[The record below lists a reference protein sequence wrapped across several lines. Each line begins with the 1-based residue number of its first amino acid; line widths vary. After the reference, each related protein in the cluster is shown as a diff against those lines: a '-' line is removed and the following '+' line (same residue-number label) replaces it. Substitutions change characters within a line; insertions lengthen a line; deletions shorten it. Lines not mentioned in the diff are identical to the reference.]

1 MRTYDE
7 LESLYAAAAAT
18 DPEPRDAGTVRLV
31 CVRKGKGLH
40 ETPTQVAV
48 TVERGVEGD
57 RWFDDAERKVG
68 QQVTLM
74 SARVAAL
81 IAGDDIPLHMAGD
94 NFLVDLDLSVAA
106 LPVGTRVRIGS
117 ALLEVTPDPHRPGR
131 DLGGGRAGHRRS
143 AVPAHADPLEARRR
157 RSEVRVVVDQSWF
170 RRAGVRLGS
179 VSSRRRARRRGPRGS
194 RPGRAAG
201 HV

>member
-57 RWFDDAERKVG
+57 RWFADAERKVG

-81 IAGDDIPLHMAGD
+81 IAGDAIPLHMAGD

-117 ALLEVTPDPHRPGR
+117 ALLEITAEPHHGCRKFNTRYGVEA
-131 DLGGGRAGHRRS
+131 LQWINHRK
-143 AVPAHADPLEARRR
+143 HDARRLR
-157 RSEVRVVVDQSWF
+157 GVNCRVLADGGVAVGDAVRVE
-170 RRAGVRLGS
+170 R
-179 VSSRRRARRRGPRGS
+179 
-194 RPGRAAG
+194 
-201 HV
+201 